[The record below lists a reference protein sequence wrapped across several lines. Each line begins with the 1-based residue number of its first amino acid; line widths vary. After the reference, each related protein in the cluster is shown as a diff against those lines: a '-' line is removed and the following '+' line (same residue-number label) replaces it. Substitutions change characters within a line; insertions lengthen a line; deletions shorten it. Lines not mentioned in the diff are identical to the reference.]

1 MRCRLEAGIGKG
13 HRSRVPI
20 AARRWGLPA
29 HKCVQ
34 RLGARQ
40 TLVSPL
46 ALDPLINIEA
56 TIPSGSMPQY
66 PT

>member
-1 MRCRLEAGIGKG
+1 MVGVMHNEPLHADKLWPRAEVL
-13 HRSRVPI
+13 
-20 AARRWGLPA
+20 ARPS
-29 HKCVQ
+29 
-34 RLGARQ
+34 ARQ
-40 TLVSPL
+40 TLLSPL

>member
-1 MRCRLEAGIGKG
+1 MSNELLHPDKLWSSAE
-13 HRSRVPI
+13 VL
-20 AARRWGLPA
+20 ARPS
-29 HKCVQ
+29 
-34 RLGARQ
+34 ARQ